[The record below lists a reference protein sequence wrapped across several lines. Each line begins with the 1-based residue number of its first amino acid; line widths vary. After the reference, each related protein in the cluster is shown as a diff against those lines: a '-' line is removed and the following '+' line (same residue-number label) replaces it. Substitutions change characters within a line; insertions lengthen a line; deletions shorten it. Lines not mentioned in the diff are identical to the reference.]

1 MLFRSPTTPVRTC
14 VGCRERAAKV
24 ELLRVVAVA
33 GALIP
38 DPAGRLPGRGASV
51 HPRSECLQAAVRRRA
66 FARALRVNGPVDFS
80 ALADYVSSGS
90 SSANRVGEQVAT
102 T

>member
-1 MLFRSPTTPVRTC
+1 VTSGSSTTPVRTC

-38 DPAGRLPGRGASV
+38 DPAGRLPGRGASL
-51 HPRSECLQAAVRRRA
+51 HPRPECLQAAVRRRA

-80 ALADYVSSGS
+80 ALADFVSGNS
-90 SSANRVGEQVAT
+90 SPANRVGEQVAT